1 MSEHQLKLLA
11 LVEAGYPPMLRLLFK
26 PTLQILQA
34 RRGWPCSK
42 APWPDYAYN
51 QSTGRWRLWVYAKDS
66 TVCMVGFGWANRAED
81 TAAMLMNGMLSV
93 HDRLAM
99 SAPQPSA
106 FWLKPFE
113 RVVTI
118 NLHDYYFHPKRRSP
132 HKSELAYACKSTQAN
147 GCGIGLVPHFG
158 LANYRGA
165 GIGSFKD
172 VTEELAVA
180 GLKPARTSTCG
191 WAGNPQ
197 NHEQRARYGAQAARH
212 PHLLA
217 STNGRMYLPL
227 RAQVDAWSCLVDLT
241 GIGFSAR
248 VPMLLHSGRVLL
260 KVSPPLPAAWVW
272 YEDARAF
279 PEVLTPWDHFVP
291 VKVDLSDLV
300 KQARAESLETLPPC
314 TR

>member
-11 LVEAGYPPMLRLLFK
+11 LVAAGYPPILRLLFK
-26 PTLQILQA
+26 PTMQMMQKQ
-34 RRGWPCSK
+34 GWCSK
-42 APWPDYAYN
+42 APWPDDAYN
-51 QSTGRWRLWVYAKDS
+51 QSWTGPWRLGVWYAKDY
-66 TVCMVGFGWANRAED
+66 VCMVGFGWSNRAED
-81 TAAMLMNGMLSV
+81 TATMLMNGMLSV
-93 HDRLAM
+93 HDRLDM
-99 SAPQPSA
+99 SAPHPSA

-118 NLHDYYFHPKRRSP
+118 SLNDYYFPPQRRSP
-132 HKSELAYACKSTQAN
+132 HESELAYSCKSAQAH

-158 LANYRGA
+158 LANYLES

-191 WAGNPQ
+191 WAGTPQ

-217 STNGRMYLPL
+217 STNVRMYLPL

-241 GIGFSAR
+241 GIGFSAH

-291 VKVDLSDLV
+291 VKADLSDLV
-300 KQARAESLETLPPC
+300 KQARAESHETLPLC